1 MSPEESGASRPS
13 DENGKLILTLSG
25 VSIGFPG
32 ESPLLTGIDFEAHE
46 GEVIGLVGVSG
57 IGKTTF
63 LRTLAGQVPP
73 MAGQVEIFGGTSF
86 SEAPRGSIGYI
97 PQRLG
102 LVHHQTVGYN
112 VLMGAL
118 PKATRWQTL
127 LALPSSEMRKATRA
141 AVAAVDLEEKILE
154 PVSQLSGG
162 QQRRVAVARSL
173 VQKPRLLLAD
183 ECLGELD
190 ITTSEVVAEQLIHLA
205 REHGT
210 CVILVDHSPVR
221 LKVLCDRVVELRSG
235 TIREDE
241 PDHLRLPMI

>member
-1 MSPEESGASRPS
+1 MSESTP
-13 DENGKLILTLSG
+13 ILTLSQ

-32 ESPLLTGIDFEAHE
+32 ELPLLTGIDFEAYA

-63 LRTLAGQVPP
+63 LRTLAGQVPL
-73 MAGQVEIFGGTSF
+73 MAGDVEIFGFDDIRS
-86 SEAPRGSIGYI
+86 APRGSIGYI

-118 PKATRWQTL
+118 PRANRWQTL
-127 LALPSSEMRKATRA
+127 LALPSSEMRQATRA
-141 AVAAVDLEEKILE
+141 AVAAVDLEDKILE
-154 PVSQLSGG
+154 PISQLSGG

-173 VQKPRLLLAD
+173 VQSPRLLLAD

-205 REHGT
+205 HEQGT

-221 LKVLCDRVVELRSG
+221 LKVLCDRVFELRQG

-241 PDHLRLPMI
+241 PDHLRLPMA

>member
-1 MSPEESGASRPS
+1 MSGETS
-13 DENGKLILTLSG
+13 DSTAEVNGKGERILTLSG

-32 ESPLLTGIDFEAHE
+32 EPHLLTGIDFEAHA

-57 IGKTTF
+57 IGKTTL
-63 LRTLAGQVPP
+63 LRTLAGLLPHT
-73 MAGQVEIFGGTSF
+73 AGEVEIFGCDNF
-86 SEAPRGSIGYI
+86 AAAPRGSIGYI

-118 PKATRWQTL
+118 PKATRLQTL
-127 LALPSSEMRKATRA
+127 LSLPSSEMREATRS
-141 AVAAVDLEEKILE
+141 AVVAVDLEEKMLDPI
-154 PVSQLSGG
+154 SQLSGG

-190 ITTSEVVAEQLIHLA
+190 MTTSEVVAEQLLHLA

-221 LKVLCDRVVELRSG
+221 LKVLCDRVVELRQG
-235 TIREDE
+235 TIREEE
-241 PDHLRLPMI
+241 PDTMRLPMV